1 MEVNI
6 IRLEIYMQYFAN
18 NCIRLFKTLI
28 QIIIFIR
35 KTMKQNNF
43 YLIGDVD
50 IHNINEYK
58 IYIQN
63 VKPIVEKYGGE
74 YLVRGGE
81 IIEKEINLWKPK
93 RFVLVRFPDKSSAL
107 KFYNSKEYK
116 PYKNIRLK
124 NATSTITFAEGFH

>member
-1 MEVNI
+1 
-6 IRLEIYMQYFAN
+6 
-18 NCIRLFKTLI
+18 
-28 QIIIFIR
+28 
-35 KTMKQNNF
+35 MKQNNF

-124 NATSTITFAEGFH
+124 NATSTITFAEGCH

>member
-1 MEVNI
+1 
-6 IRLEIYMQYFAN
+6 
-18 NCIRLFKTLI
+18 
-28 QIIIFIR
+28 
-35 KTMKQNNF
+35 MKENNF

-50 IHNINEYK
+50 IHDINEYK

-93 RFVLVRFPDKSSAL
+93 RFVLVRFPNKSSAL
-107 KFYNSKEYK
+107 KKCHFNNYFCRRFS
-116 PYKNIRLK
+116 LK
-124 NATSTITFAEGFH
+124 KVLGY